1 MWLLESAVKQAL
13 EQAQIAGVLPN
24 VEQQAQ
30 YEATRISALSDSSSQ
45 ILTVAGNTAEIS
57 INGILTNTP
66 SFLAMLFGGGNTTYT
81 EIISAIAETENDPN
95 ITETI
100 FNIDSVGGNIDGLFN
115 TLDAIHNMKKP
126 TIARISN
133 IAASAAYAIASQSDN
148 IVAVNNAARFGSIG
162 ILVSFRVDENKIDIT
177 STNAP
182 KKAPD
187 VTTAKGKA
195 IVREELD
202 AIHNIFVDAVARG
215 RDVSIDE
222 INAKF
227 GQGAVLLAGEAL
239 KRGMIDSI
247 GKPAL
252 TVVDSAKI
260 KTAANGGEHTKKVK
274 IMDLNELKAK
284 YPDVYSAAVSVGI
297 EQGINQERDRVTA
310 HLHMG
315 KESGAT
321 DVAIEAIEKGDG
333 LTATINAKYLT
344 AGMARSDID
353 NRENDDTDTANGL
366 AGTGTGGAGADGKTT
381 AEAENE
387 AVVVEV
393 ERQLGINAVA

>member
-45 ILTVAGNTAEIS
+45 ILTVAGNIAEIS

-162 ILVSFRVDENKIDIT
+162 ILASFRVDENKIDIT

-215 RDVSIDE
+215 RDVSVDE

-252 TVVDSAKI
+252 TVVDSAI
-260 KTAANGGEHTKKVK
+260 TQTAANGGEHKEKVN

-284 YPDVYSAAVSVGI
+284 YPDLYSAAVNDGVEKGVT
-297 EQGINQERDRVTA
+297 QERDRITA

-315 KESGAT
+315 KESGAM

-333 LTATINAKYLT
+333 LTATINAKYLS
-344 AGMARSDID
+344 AGMARSDIND
-353 NRENDDTDTANGL
+353 RETDDTGAAAGT
-366 AGTGTGGAGADGKTT
+366 AGTGTGGAGAEGQTT
-381 AEAENE
+381 AEAEE
-387 AVVVEV
+387 EQVVVEV
-393 ERQLGINAVA
+393 ERQLGITA